1 MFHFL
6 QKKMLKKI
14 RNKGTINVLQGGGGG
29 SAEYGQRP
37 YFYKKKIWTLPLED
51 QAVKTPIHIFS
62 ECPAMAGFRMVLFN
76 DTYPSQHTGQ
86 QSLCQIT
93 ELALHGSVQELIER
107 TDQYSYVHPTE

>member
-1 MFHFL
+1 MTAKL
-6 QKKMLKKI
+6 SKSDKCRLC
-14 RNKGTINVLQGGGGG
+14 
-29 SAEYGQRP
+29 
-37 YFYKKKIWTLPLED
+37 LED

-62 ECPAMAGFRMVLFN
+62 ECPAMASCRQVLFN